1 MCVLTQLCLTLSGPI
16 DCSPPDSSVHG
27 IFQTRILEWVVIS
40 HSICLD
46 RKTFKAKKDS
56 TYQFYVENSPP
67 SPIVTTWFV
76 MEQWAK
82 PGKHLKMRINSSPVD
97 CQISKLQDNKSAER
111 SKQRDVTSFMYLY
124 MYYMHICQHR
134 YLQILCEA
142 KDVWAVTKS

>member
-16 DCSPPDSSVHG
+16 DCSPPGSSVHG

-76 MEQWAK
+76 MEQRAK
-82 PGKHLKMRINSSPVD
+82 PGKHLEMRINSSPVD

-134 YLQILCEA
+134 YLQILCDA